1 MRVSLIPLVLL
12 LLAAPQLAAANN
24 KQTVT
29 VQPDDEQPDAEL
41 LEFIAEFEPLD
52 GHWIDPIQLNMVFAK
67 FRKGEEND

>member
-1 MRVSLIPLVLL
+1 MRVSLIPLLLL

-24 KQTVT
+24 KQAVT
-29 VQPDDEQPDAEL
+29 KPPDDEQPDAEL